1 MKYSFI
7 TIEREYGSGG
17 TKIGRRLSE
26 VSKVPCYGI
35 EILEM
40 VSQKYNISVER
51 IGRYEETATNSLM
64 YSLYMMSQVQNGNVN
79 MLSNEGRIFL
89 EEQKTIQRL
98 ADAGEAIFLG
108 HCASEVLKDRDDVLN
123 VFIHAELPDKK
134 KRIVAEYGIP
144 EGDVE
149 STMKKFD
156 KKRANYYFA
165 NTGKKWDD
173 LRRYDVVL
181 DSSRLGIE
189 GCVEFLEGALK

>member
-1 MKYSFI
+1 
-7 TIEREYGSGG
+7 
-17 TKIGRRLSE
+17 
-26 VSKVPCYGI
+26 
-35 EILEM
+35 M

-134 KRIVAEYGIP
+134 KRIAAEYGIP